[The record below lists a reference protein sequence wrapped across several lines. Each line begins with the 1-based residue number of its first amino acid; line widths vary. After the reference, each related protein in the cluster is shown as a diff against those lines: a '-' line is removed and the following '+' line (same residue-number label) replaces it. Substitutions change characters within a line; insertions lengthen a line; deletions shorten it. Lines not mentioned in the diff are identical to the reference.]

1 MSYWVWIWILISFL
15 LHIITIFGLLI
26 VYQRIQGL
34 YSQESP
40 AEHQLQEQLQSY
52 LKQIEREN
60 EAYYR
65 KMVQYINEREQNWT
79 AKLQSNQP
87 ASSPSFS
94 SATNQENAHDKAQ
107 AKQGEGVPSPQPSLK
122 QHTPEEV
129 EQVLAL
135 LKQGYSHQ
143 EIARRL
149 HRGVGEI
156 QLMVNLFAKPSD

>member
-1 MSYWVWIWILISFL
+1 MSYWVWIWILISLL

-26 VYQRIQGL
+26 VYQRFQGL
-34 YSQESP
+34 HSQESP
-40 AEHQLQEQLQSY
+40 AEHQLQKQLQSY
-52 LKQIEREN
+52 LQQIEREN

-65 KMVQYINEREQNWT
+65 KMVQYINEREQNWM
-79 AKLQSNQP
+79 AKLKSNQP

-94 SATNQENAHDKAQ
+94 SPTNQENAFDKEQ
-107 AKQGEGVPSPQPSLK
+107 AIKEEEVPSPQPALK

-149 HRGVGEI
+149 QRGVGEI
-156 QLMVNLFAKPSD
+156 QLMVNLYANPSD